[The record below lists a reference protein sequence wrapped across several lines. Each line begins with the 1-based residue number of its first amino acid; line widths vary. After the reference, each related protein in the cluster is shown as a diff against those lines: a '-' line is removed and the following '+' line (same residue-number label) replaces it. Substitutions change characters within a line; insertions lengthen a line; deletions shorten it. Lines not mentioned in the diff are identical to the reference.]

1 MMKKNKQTK
10 GKQKTSKKP
19 SRGGTQSDEKPENTL
34 DEDEHEHKPPVSKE
48 PFSKEPMSKEPIQ
61 ASKEKGGITAALN
74 QTKKLLTGKKTVV
87 KSKEKE
93 KDKTSREKKMPSVSL
108 PAAEKTER
116 ETNNGGQCQEKVIA
130 AAKGLCRYLIDMKES
145 SLSTYFDERLAKYT
159 PTNCT
164 FNEWEK
170 NMSKNRSK
178 EYKVSDASRVPIE
191 VAGKPAY
198 INASYIKLDPVC
210 SEFILTQYPL
220 KDTIHDF
227 WRMVSQKKV
236 NRIVTIFEPYVDE
249 AIEEFNKVPSLVSPG
264 PVTTPDSMNGPV
276 INLSQKSQ
284 TREQIMSMS
293 VRCETN
299 QVKSSFFPLFTDHY
313 MNLDNWLINTRKV
326 EIDERNK
333 NWMSLYTVEIVA
345 EECSEANYIR
355 VFNCTTWPWKK
366 VPNEEKKLLALVRAP
381 FKDESPLVAK
391 QDKSEPIVVMC
402 DLGLDRSAT
411 VVLTTVIIELV
422 LAGKTPDCDAL
433 FKKMRDQRPNV
444 FTMSIFYTYAIRSA
458 LQYLKMK
465 LKIIHGTGV
474 GAINPMITEA
484 LNKVPFVSKK

>member
-1 MMKKNKQTK
+1 MMKNKQSK
-10 GKQKTSKKP
+10 GKQRNAKTP
-19 SRGGTQSDEKPENTL
+19 KPEDTM
-34 DEDEHEHKPPVSKE
+34 DEDEQEPKPPVSRE
-48 PFSKEPMSKEPIQ
+48 PMSKEPMSKET
-61 ASKEKGGITAALN
+61 SKEKLGIAAALKE
-74 QTKKLLTGKKTVV
+74 TKKLIQGTGNKFKL

-93 KDKTSREKKMPSVSL
+93 KDRTTRERKAPSPST
-108 PAAEKTER
+108 PSGEKTER
-116 ETNNGGQCQEKVIA
+116 EINPNSNPNAKMVA
-130 AAKGLCRYLIDMKES
+130 AIKGFCRYLLNMKES

-164 FNEWEK
+164 FSEWER
-170 NMSKNRSK
+170 NMAKNRSK
-178 EYKVSDASRVPIE
+178 EYKVSDASRVRLDI
-191 VAGKPAY
+191 AGKPAY
-198 INASYIKLDPVC
+198 INASHIKFDPTC
-210 SEFILTQYPL
+210 SEFILTQYPM

-236 NRIVTIFEPYVDE
+236 NRIITIFEPYVDE
-249 AIEEFNKVPSLVSPG
+249 AIEEFNKVPSIISPAPVS
-264 PVTTPDSMNGPV
+264 VLDSINGPV
-276 INLSQKSQ
+276 LNLTEKSQ
-284 TREQIMSMS
+284 TREQIMTVSI
-293 VRCETN
+293 RCDTN
-299 QVKSSFFPLFTDHY
+299 QTKSSFFPLFTDHY

-345 EECSEANYIR
+345 EECSEASYIR

-444 FTMSIFYTYAIRSA
+444 FTMSIFYTYAIRAA
-458 LQYLKMK
+458 LFYLKMK
-465 LKIIHGTGV
+465 HKTMGDPGGEEV
-474 GAINPMITEA
+474 NNMITEA